1 MTLGE
6 QNKNNNQFLSQF
18 YHIYVYIQKERE
30 VYILY
35 SGNIFGCFFL
45 VFSKEWTEHSTL
57 ISENLKLVKISKNDF
72 NTSKTS

>member
-35 SGNIFGCFFL
+35 SGNTFG
-45 VFSKEWTEHSTL
+45 
-57 ISENLKLVKISKNDF
+57 
-72 NTSKTS
+72 